1 MRTRVLLLMPTT
13 TYKARDFMV
22 AAERLGVEVVV
33 GTERRQALEDQAPGT
48 TMALDFDRPEV
59 ALGQIGEAHA
69 REPFRAVVGTDDETT
84 VLAAMAGEALGLR
97 HNPPA
102 AARDARNKLKTR
114 RTLRAAGMRCPGF
127 RRLALD
133 VSPDEIA
140 RGVRYPCV
148 LKPLEMAA
156 SRGVIRADDPAAF
169 VQAFARVAAIIRGA
183 DRGKGVSG
191 ELLVEDWMAGAE
203 VALEGLLD
211 GGRLTVL
218 ALFDKPDPLDGP
230 TFEET
235 IFVTPSRLPD
245 AVQSA
250 IVRETEAGCRAL
262 GLREGPIH
270 AELRLP
276 DDHPSILEIAPR
288 TIGGLCSRTLRFGTG
303 TSLEELVLRHALGL
317 GTNGLSR
324 EGQAAGVMMVPIP
337 RGGFLG
343 DVCGL
348 ESARAVL
355 YVEEVTILIRK
366 GSPVVPL
373 PEGHQYLG
381 FLFARG
387 PRPADVEHALRTAH
401 SHLQIDIQ

>member
-1 MRTRVLLLMPTT
+1 MCARVLLLMPTT
-13 TYKARDFMV
+13 TYKARDFLE
-22 AAERLGVEVVV
+22 AAGRLAVEVVV
-33 GTERRQALEDQAPGT
+33 GTERRQALESQAPGT
-48 TMALDFDRPEV
+48 TMTLDFDRPEV
-59 ALGQIGEAHA
+59 ALGQIVEAHA
-69 REPFRAVVGTDDETT
+69 RGPFRAIVGSDDETT

-102 AARDARNKLKTR
+102 AARDARNKLRTR
-114 RTLRAAGMRCPGF
+114 RALHAAGMRCPEF
-127 RRLALD
+127 LRLDLD
-133 VSPDEIA
+133 AVPDEVA

-169 VQAFARVAAIIRGA
+169 AQALARIAAIIRGA
-183 DRGKGVSG
+183 DRGAGSR
-191 ELLVEDWMAGAE
+191 ELLVEDWIPGAE

-211 GGRLTVL
+211 EGRLTVL

-235 IFVTPSRLPD
+235 ILVTPSRLPD

-250 IVRETEAGCRAL
+250 IFRETEGGCRAL

-276 DDHPSILEIAPR
+276 DGHPSILEIAPR

-303 TSLEELVLRHALGL
+303 ASLEELVLRHALGL
-317 GTNGLSR
+317 GTSGLSR
-324 EGQAAGVMMVPIP
+324 EAAAAGVMMVPIP

-343 DVCGL
+343 EIGGL
-348 ESARAVL
+348 EAARAVPL
-355 YVEEVTILIRK
+355 VEEVTILIRK

-387 PRPADVEHALRTAH
+387 RRPADVEHALRTAH
-401 SHLQIDIQ
+401 SHLRIDIHQ